1 MELSLLAKD
10 VTIHL
15 ANSRES
21 MGKNKRNNIE
31 VCFSKVARYSLI
43 LKRINSFSI
52 QRQIKTYN
60 ERKDPIDKSNQK
72 DEMPR

>member
-1 MELSLLAKD
+1 
-10 VTIHL
+10 
-15 ANSRES
+15 